1 MHQLRTHALA
11 ITATTNTTL
20 LCVCR
25 KHARRGLARSRF
37 LRPPFKPRHANLRL
51 QRHPLLTPHHATL
64 RTSPH
69 NDAMHAGWCTAFEDH
84 GPGRSP
90 CPENG
95 TMVALRDRG
104 SNITHQ
110 WNTMDWRCYWE
121 GTLSSDH
128 THYEN
133 GTCYCTVEQYL
144 SWLNCSCN
152 GGGGE

>member
-1 MHQLRTHALA
+1 
-11 ITATTNTTL
+11 
-20 LCVCR
+20 
-25 KHARRGLARSRF
+25 
-37 LRPPFKPRHANLRL
+37 
-51 QRHPLLTPHHATL
+51 
-64 RTSPH
+64 
-69 NDAMHAGWCTAFEDH
+69 MHAGWCTAFEDH
-84 GPGRSP
+84 GPGRGP

-128 THYEN
+128 TRYEN
-133 GTCYCTVEQYL
+133 GSCYCTVEQYL